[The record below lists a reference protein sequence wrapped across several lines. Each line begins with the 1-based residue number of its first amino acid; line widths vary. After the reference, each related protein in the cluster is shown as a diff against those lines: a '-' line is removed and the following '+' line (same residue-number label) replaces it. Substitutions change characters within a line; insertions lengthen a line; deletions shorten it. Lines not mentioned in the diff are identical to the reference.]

1 MSVIVS
7 ELTVTPLSQ
16 PAAMRWTGPA
26 LTLAVLAVLAW
37 AFGWQSYP
45 LFVLTQVLIF
55 GVAIMGLNLLTG
67 YTGQISLGHSTFFA
81 LGAYCT
87 AVLAHQFGWPLYLGI
102 PAASALC
109 YAVGFLF
116 GFPALRLP
124 MLYLALSTFAVA
136 VVTPQTLK
144 WKRIEWLT
152 GGVQGIVLEKP
163 IFSGLLAGKA
173 DWCIL
178 VCVAACALV
187 ALWLARRI
195 LGSQFGR
202 LIDATRDQPL
212 AATAGGL
219 DVTAI
224 KTQMFGLS
232 AAYTGLAGALSV
244 LASQFA
250 SPESFPFLLSVS
262 LLVGSFVGGIRSL
275 GGAFIGAAFIVLT
288 PNLAESVSQSAPWLV
303 FGLALMAVVFI
314 APHGIGG
321 WVQGSW
327 QRRASRRHRANQLSK
342 VS

>member
-1 MSVIVS
+1 MNAIVS
-7 ELTVTPLSQ
+7 KRVAVASPQ
-16 PAAMRWTGPA
+16 PARLRWTAPA
-26 LTLAVLAVLAW
+26 MALALLALLAW

-55 GVAIMGLNLLTG
+55 GIAILGLNLLTG
-67 YTGQISLGHSTFFA
+67 YTGQISLGHGTFFA
-81 LGAYCT
+81 LGAYCA

-102 PAASALC
+102 PAAAAIC

-152 GGVQGIVLEKP
+152 GGVQGIVLDKP
-163 IFSGLLAGKA
+163 TFPGVLAA
-173 DWCIL
+173 DKSDWGIL
-178 VCVAACALV
+178 VCVAACALL
-187 ALWLARRI
+187 ALLLARRI

-202 LIDATRDQPL
+202 LIDASRDHPL

-288 PNLAESVSQSAPWLV
+288 PNLAESISQSAPWLV
-303 FGLALMAVVFI
+303 FGVALMLVVFI

-321 WVQGSW
+321 LLQGAW
-327 QRRASRRHRANQLSK
+327 RRRALRDDDTTTTP
-342 VS
+342 

>member
-1 MSVIVS
+1 MNAIVS
-7 ELTVTPLSQ
+7 KLVAVPLRQ
-16 PAAMRWTGPA
+16 PGRLRWMALATA
-26 LTLAVLAVLAW
+26 LTALALLAW
-37 AFGWQSYP
+37 TFAWQSYP
-45 LFVLTQVLIF
+45 LYVLTQVLIF
-55 GVAIMGLNLLTG
+55 GIAILGLNLLTG
-67 YTGQISLGHSTFFA
+67 YTGQVSLGHGSFFA

-87 AVLAHQFGWPLYLGI
+87 AVLAHQFGWPLLLGI
-102 PAASALC
+102 PASAVLC
-109 YAVGFLF
+109 YAVGYLF

-152 GGVQGIVLEKP
+152 GGVQGLVLEKP
-163 IFSGLLAGKA
+163 VFPGLLADKA

-178 VCVAACALV
+178 VVVAACALV
-187 ALWLARRI
+187 ALLLARRI

-202 LIDATRDQPL
+202 LIDASRDHPL
-212 AATAGGL
+212 AAVAGGL

-250 SPESFPFLLSVS
+250 SPESFPFLLSIS

-288 PNLAESVSQSAPWLV
+288 PNLAESISKSAPWLV
-303 FGLALMAVVFI
+303 FGVALMAVVFI

-321 WVQGSW
+321 WLNGLW
-327 QRRASRRHRANQLSK
+327 RRRAACAEDTTTTP
-342 VS
+342 

>member
-1 MSVIVS
+1 MNAFVS
-7 ELTVTPLSQ
+7 KHAHASPNR
-16 PAAMRWTGPA
+16 PARMRLWALAIAMLA
-26 LTLAVLAVLAW
+26 LLAW
-37 AFGWQSYP
+37 SFGWKSYP
-45 LFVLTQVLIF
+45 LFLITQILIF
-55 GVAIMGLNLLTG
+55 GIAILGLNLLTG
-67 YTGQISLGHSTFFA
+67 YTGQISLGHGAFFA
-81 LGAYCT
+81 LGAYCA
-87 AVLAHQFGWPLYLGI
+87 AVLAHQLGWPFYAGI
-102 PAASALC
+102 PAAAVLC
-109 YAVGFLF
+109 FVAGFLF

-163 IFSGLLAGKA
+163 VFPGALAGKA
-173 DWCIL
+173 DWCIMI
-178 VCVAACALV
+178 LV
-187 ALWLARRI
+187 ALCALAALLLARRI
-195 LGSQFGR
+195 LRSQFGR
-202 LIDATRDQPL
+202 LIDASRDQPL

-219 DVTAI
+219 DVTKI

-288 PNLAESVSQSAPWLV
+288 PNLAESISQSAPWLV
-303 FGLALMAVVFI
+303 FGVALMAVVFV

-321 WVQGSW
+321 WLTSALG
-327 QRRASRRHRANQLSK
+327 RASQRQASLRNDTTMTS
-342 VS
+342 